1 MMGISGRRRAMKR
14 SDPFTIDADLDQK
27 KESRLSKRKGVRLR
41 IVSRTTA
48 NILYYP
54 IVFFTPFYISTKL
67 IVYFRTQ
74 LPAHSFINQ

>member
-27 KESRLSKRKGVRLR
+27 KESRLGPKGVRLR

-67 IVYFRTQ
+67 IVYFRSQ
-74 LPAHSFINQ
+74 LPAHSFNNQ